1 MGWFSKPKCNHDY
14 GNEQFQDLHTGGDG
28 EIYVRSRAVC
38 TKCGHSRWF
47 AVRLPNV
54 VTEVLHENLNVG
66 TMTRKDT
73 DMRLR
78 VAAALDTV
86 YDNISRRAIVEG
98 VGTVVLSEI
107 KKAFDNN

>member
-1 MGWFSKPKCNHDY
+1 MSWFSKPVCSHDY

-28 EIYVRSRAVC
+28 EIYVRSRVVC

-54 VTEVLHENLNVG
+54 VTEVLHENLDVG

-73 DMRLR
+73 DMRRR
-78 VAAALDTV
+78 VADALDVV
-86 YDNISRRAIVEG
+86 YNNVDKGAIQAQ
-98 VGTVVLSEI
+98 VGFVIREEI
-107 KKAFDNN
+107 KKAFNNN

>member
-1 MGWFSKPKCNHDY
+1 MSWFSKPVCSHDY
-14 GNEQFQDLHTGGDG
+14 DNEQFQDLHTGGDG

-54 VTEVLHENLNVG
+54 VAEVLHENLSIG
-66 TMTRKDT
+66 TLTRKNT
-73 DMRLR
+73 THRAA
-78 VAAALDTV
+78 VADALGVV
-86 YDNISRRAIVEG
+86 YDNIDKQAIACGIGAVIHE
-98 VGTVVLSEI
+98 EI